1 MKKLQKLFPEF
12 YQKPLNESDF
22 EKKYNNTIV
31 LDTNYLLAII
41 ESPTTISEKYIEALE
56 KVKDH
61 IYIPYLVALEFNFRK
76 SSIKKQKSK
85 DIQAYKD
92 NIKNSIKNVSDC
104 IIEGKILKN
113 HDIDNEIFSREISNL
128 TTEYQK
134 NINEKVENKI
144 QSIITNKEDDL
155 YNKLI
160 SIIEDKIGDPYTQ
173 EKIDEIQKDGEK
185 RYSDKIP
192 PGFDD
197 ETKDQSDDPTRR
209 YGEINYLKKYGDLI
223 IWKDILEYS
232 KNPEFKG
239 KKIIFV
245 TNDGTSK
252 NKSDWLYK
260 FGNLTVGP
268 HIYLMNELQTV
279 SGKEYYI
286 LNNLRF
292 IQLASKLT
300 DEQIDNL
307 QQKST
312 IYYSADDDKQFSSL
326 NDISNIIKHKYI
338 SDELREEQNDKNML
352 FNQLKREKEIDWEER
367 QNRILEEIDLQELSL
382 KERQRLEQRLR
393 LEKILRQNRILEEI
407 DLEKLNLKERR
418 LLEQRRMQSRM
429 IEDTLRWKDKQFQNE
444 TRDRETDL

>member
-1 MKKLQKLFPEF
+1 VIG
-12 YQKPLNESDF
+12 S
-22 EKKYNNTIV
+22 
-31 LDTNYLLAII
+31 
-41 ESPTTISEKYIEALE
+41 ISSE
-56 KVKDH
+56 
-61 IYIPYLVALEFNFRK
+61 
-76 SSIKKQKSK
+76 
-85 DIQAYKD
+85 
-92 NIKNSIKNVSDC
+92 
-104 IIEGKILKN
+104 
-113 HDIDNEIFSREISNL
+113 
-128 TTEYQK
+128 
-134 NINEKVENKI
+134 
-144 QSIITNKEDDL
+144 
-155 YNKLI
+155 
-160 SIIEDKIGDPYTQ
+160 
-173 EKIDEIQKDGEK
+173 
-185 RYSDKIP
+185 
-192 PGFDD
+192 
-197 ETKDQSDDPTRR
+197 
-209 YGEINYLKKYGDLI
+209 
-223 IWKDILEYS
+223 
-232 KNPEFKG
+232 
-239 KKIIFV
+239 
-245 TNDGTSK
+245 
-252 NKSDWLYK
+252 
-260 FGNLTVGP
+260 
-268 HIYLMNELQTV
+268 TV